1 MMTLSEKILT
11 LRKGRGMSQEE
22 LAEKLN
28 VSRQAIS
35 RWEMGT
41 AMPDVTNVLGLSK
54 LFGVTTDY
62 LLHDDYQS
70 DKDLPQMQKI
80 ETDSLRQTMIFLIS
94 LEVMALILQFTA
106 FVYLCN
112 VTFGVLSF
120 IPFVAAIGGFEY
132 AYAKKGHGAGT
143 QTIRFR
149 KQFYKISVWLG
160 TYFPIR
166 VLVRTLLV
174 LYPWPYYTLVRD
186 CLIVVL
192 YLMTSLFI
200 TWKIEKHYKTAA

>member
-1 MMTLSEKILT
+1 MTLSEKILT
-11 LRKGRGMSQEE
+11 LRKRSGMSQEE

-41 AMPDVTNVLGLSK
+41 AMPDVPNVLGLSK

-62 LLHDDYQS
+62 LLHDDYKS
-70 DKDLPQMQKI
+70 DKDLPQVQKI
-80 ETDSLRQTMIFLIS
+80 QTDSLRQTMIFLIT
-94 LEVMALILQFTA
+94 LEVMALIFQFTA

-132 AYAKKGHGAGT
+132 GYAKKDHGASA
-143 QTIRFR
+143 QMVHFR
-149 KQFYKISVWLG
+149 KQFYKITAWLG

-166 VLVRTLLV
+166 LLVRTLLM
-174 LYPWPYYTLVRD
+174 LYPWPYNTLVRG
-186 CLIVVL
+186 CLIVML
-192 YLMTSLFI
+192 YLMTAAFI

>member
-11 LRKGRGMSQEE
+11 LRKGSGMSQEE

-41 AMPDVTNVLGLSK
+41 AIPDVTNVLGISK

-62 LLHDDYQS
+62 LLHDDYKS
-70 DKDLPQMQKI
+70 DKDLPQMQKLQ
-80 ETDSLRQTMIFLIS
+80 TDSLRQTMIFLIT

-106 FVYLCN
+106 FVNLYN
-112 VTFGVLSF
+112 VIFGVLSF
-120 IPFVAAIGGFEY
+120 IPFVAVIGGFEY
-132 AYAKKGHGAGT
+132 ACAKKGQESSA

-149 KQFYKISVWLG
+149 KQFYKITAWLG

-166 VLVRTLLV
+166 LLVRTLLM
-174 LYPWPYYTLVRD
+174 LYPWPYNTLVRG
-186 CLIVVL
+186 CLIVML
-192 YLMTSLFI
+192 YLMTAAFI